1 MSCEVAALRWEDITE
16 QRDGLFCRSKGWAR
30 VVPLS
35 ANLLAWLQ
43 PPTPAQGPV
52 VTAAAPRKV
61 RALLANLK
69 STAPNVLRATC
80 LLCWMALYGLGAAAQ
95 LAGLRNAPQQRYHF
109 VPISVA
115 DAERFFSLAP
125 G

>member
-1 MSCEVAALRWEDITE
+1 MDITE
-16 QRDGLFCRSKGWAR
+16 QQDGLFCRSKGFVR
-30 VVPLS
+30 MVPLS

-52 VTAAAPRKV
+52 VTTTAARKV

-69 STAPNVLRATC
+69 PTAPNVLRMTC
-80 LLCWMALYGLGAAAQ
+80 LLCWLALHGLNVTASY
-95 LAGLRNAPQQRYHF
+95 AGLRNAPQQRHHF

-125 G
+125 VCPATL